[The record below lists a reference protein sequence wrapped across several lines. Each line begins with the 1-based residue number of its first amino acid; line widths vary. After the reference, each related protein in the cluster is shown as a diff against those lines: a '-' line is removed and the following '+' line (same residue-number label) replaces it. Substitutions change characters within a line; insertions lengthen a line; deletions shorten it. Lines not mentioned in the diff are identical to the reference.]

1 MGESMTFLYFLLT
14 IFLLGILILV
24 PEGGHFLIARAN
36 GIKVEEFAIGMGPKI
51 LTRVSKKSGIRYSLR
66 LFPIGGFV
74 SMAGEDEESD
84 NPDAFCNK
92 SVWRR
97 MLTILAGPLTNI
109 LVGIICM
116 LILVCG
122 SENLASTTV
131 AQFRDG
137 SVSSSWLKEGDRI
150 TSVGGVPVHT
160 GNELVYEIMNSG
172 YEPVKVTVVRDGEKL
187 TLEGVEFPTFT
198 DSGATFGEADFI
210 PYAEAKNFGN
220 IIKHSFFRS
229 LSTIK
234 MIWDSLVD
242 MISGRYGLEAVSGP
256 IGITETVGEVAK
268 QGGMNLLY
276 RFVVLAMN
284 LGVVNLL
291 PVPALDGGR
300 FVFLLIEGII
310 GRPINR
316 KVEAYVNA
324 AGLFILLAL
333 MVLIGFKDIFTL
345 IRSH

>member
-1 MGESMTFLYFLLT
+1 MIFLYFLLT

-24 PEGGHFLIARAN
+24 HEGGHFLLARAN

-51 LTRVSKKSGIRYSLR
+51 LTHVSKKSGIRYSVR

-109 LVGIICM
+109 LVGMICM

-137 SVSSSWLKEGDRI
+137 AVSSAWLEEGDRI
-150 TSVGGVPVHT
+150 TSVGGVAVHT

-220 IIKHSFFRS
+220 IAKHSFFRS
-229 LSTIK
+229 VSTIK

-276 RFVVLAMN
+276 LFVVLAMN

-291 PVPALDGGR
+291 PFPALDGGR

-333 MVLIGFKDIFTL
+333 MVVIGFKDIFTL

>member
-1 MGESMTFLYFLLT
+1 MIFLYFLLT

-24 PEGGHFLIARAN
+24 HEGGHFLLARAN

-51 LTRVSKKSGIRYSLR
+51 LTHVSKKSGIRYSVR

-109 LVGIICM
+109 LVGMLCM

-131 AQFRDG
+131 AQFREG
-137 SVSSSWLKEGDRI
+137 SVSSAWLKEGDRI
-150 TSVGGVPVHT
+150 TSVGGVAVHT

-172 YEPVKVTVVRDGEKL
+172 CEPVKVTVVRDGEKL

-220 IIKHSFFRS
+220 IAKHSFFRS
-229 LSTIK
+229 VSTIK

-276 RFVVLAMN
+276 LFVVLAMN

-291 PVPALDGGR
+291 PFPALDGGR

-333 MVLIGFKDIFTL
+333 MVVIGFKDIFTL

>member
-1 MGESMTFLYFLLT
+1 MIFLYFLLT

-24 PEGGHFLIARAN
+24 HEGGHFLLARAN

-51 LTRVSKKSGIRYSLR
+51 LTHVSKKSGIRYSVR

-109 LVGIICM
+109 LVGMICM

-137 SVSSSWLKEGDRI
+137 AVSSAWLEEGDRI
-150 TSVGGVPVHT
+150 TSVGGVAVHT

-220 IIKHSFFRS
+220 IVKHSFFRS

-276 RFVVLAMN
+276 LFVVLAMN

-291 PVPALDGGR
+291 PFPALDGGR

>member
-1 MGESMTFLYFLLT
+1 M
-14 IFLLGILILV
+14 
-24 PEGGHFLIARAN
+24 
-36 GIKVEEFAIGMGPKI
+36 
-51 LTRVSKKSGIRYSLR
+51 
-66 LFPIGGFV
+66 
-74 SMAGEDEESD
+74 
-84 NPDAFCNK
+84 
-92 SVWRR
+92 
-97 MLTILAGPLTNI
+97 
-109 LVGIICM
+109 
-116 LILVCG
+116 
-122 SENLASTTV
+122 
-131 AQFRDG
+131 
-137 SVSSSWLKEGDRI
+137 
-150 TSVGGVPVHT
+150 
-160 GNELVYEIMNSG
+160 
-172 YEPVKVTVVRDGEKL
+172 RDGEKL

-276 RFVVLAMN
+276 LFVVLAMN

>member
-1 MGESMTFLYFLLT
+1 MIFLYFLLT

-24 PEGGHFLIARAN
+24 HEGGHFLLARAN

-51 LTRVSKKSGIRYSLR
+51 LTHVSKKSGIRYSVR

-109 LVGIICM
+109 LVGMICM

-137 SVSSSWLKEGDRI
+137 AVSSAWLEEGDRI
-150 TSVGGVPVHT
+150 TSVGGVAVHT

-220 IIKHSFFRS
+220 IAKHSFFRS
-229 LSTIK
+229 VSTIK

-276 RFVVLAMN
+276 LFVVLAMN

-291 PVPALDGGR
+291 PFPALDGGR

>member
-1 MGESMTFLYFLLT
+1 MIFLYFLLT

-24 PEGGHFLIARAN
+24 HEGGHFLIARAN

-109 LVGIICM
+109 LIGIICM

-276 RFVVLAMN
+276 LFVVLAMN

-333 MVLIGFKDIFTL
+333 IVLIGFKDIFTL

>member
-1 MGESMTFLYFLLT
+1 MIFLYFLLT

-24 PEGGHFLIARAN
+24 HEGGHFLLARAN

-51 LTRVSKKSGIRYSLR
+51 LTRVSKKSGIRYSVR

-109 LVGIICM
+109 LVGMLCM

-131 AQFRDG
+131 AQFSEG
-137 SVSSSWLKEGDRI
+137 SVSSAWLEVGDRI
-150 TSVGGVPVHT
+150 TSVGGVSVHT

-210 PYAEAKNFGN
+210 PYAEAKNFGT

-276 RFVVLAMN
+276 LFVVLAMN

-291 PVPALDGGR
+291 PFPALDGGR

-333 MVLIGFKDIFTL
+333 MVFIGFKDIFTL

>member
-1 MGESMTFLYFLLT
+1 MIFLYFLLT

-24 PEGGHFLIARAN
+24 HEGGHFLIARAN

-109 LVGIICM
+109 LIGIICM

-131 AQFRDG
+131 EQFRDG

-276 RFVVLAMN
+276 LFVVLAMN

>member
-1 MGESMTFLYFLLT
+1 MIFLYFLLT

-24 PEGGHFLIARAN
+24 HEGGHFLIARAN

-51 LTRVSKKSGIRYSLR
+51 LTRVSKKSGIRYSIR

-109 LVGIICM
+109 LIGIICM

-131 AQFRDG
+131 EQFRDG

-160 GNELVYEIMNSG
+160 GIELVNEITNSG

-220 IIKHSFFRS
+220 IIKHSFFNS

-234 MIWDSLVD
+234 MIWDMLVD

-276 RFVVLAMN
+276 LFVVLAMN